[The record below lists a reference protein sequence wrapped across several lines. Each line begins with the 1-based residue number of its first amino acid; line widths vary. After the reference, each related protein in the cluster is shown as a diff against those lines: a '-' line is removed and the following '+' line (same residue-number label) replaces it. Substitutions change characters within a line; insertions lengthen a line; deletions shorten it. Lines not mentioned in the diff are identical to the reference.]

1 MKKPTQLDVARL
13 AGVSRTTVSFVLNG
27 NNPNGVLI
35 SEETRQRVLDA
46 VDQLGYVVNAGAQA
60 LRSGDT
66 KTIGVMFPIYENPFF
81 WEILKGIS
89 REANQSGYKVLLAN
103 SALDDE
109 QASQT
114 VSELAEQRVDGL
126 IFMIEFES
134 LPDQTMEQ
142 LRNSTHPIVEMSST
156 FSEFD
161 QIHQGYAEGT
171 NTLMQYL
178 FDLGHRRIGFIYGV
192 EKPQHGLDRLNAYRQ
207 KLEAVGIAFDEKL
220 VYGCGP
226 TLEDS
231 YQAAYNFLQQTDRP
245 TAIITLNDLIGMAA
259 IRAATDLGLKV
270 PEDLSIA
277 GFDNIPFSSFTV
289 PRLTTVASEP
299 EQNGRAAVQLLLKR
313 LREPDEPH
321 EVITA
326 RWKLIVRESTGPAPS
341 IT

>member
-1 MKKPTQLDVARL
+1 
-13 AGVSRTTVSFVLNG
+13 
-27 NNPNGVLI
+27 
-35 SEETRQRVLDA
+35 
-46 VDQLGYVVNAGAQA
+46 
-60 LRSGDT
+60 
-66 KTIGVMFPIYENPFF
+66 
-81 WEILKGIS
+81 
-89 REANQSGYKVLLAN
+89 
-103 SALDDE
+103 ALDDE

-178 FDLGHRRIGFIYGV
+178 FDLGHRLIGFIYGV

-231 YQAAYNFLQQTDRP
+231 YQAAYNFLQQT
-245 TAIITLNDLIGMAA
+245 
-259 IRAATDLGLKV
+259 
-270 PEDLSIA
+270 
-277 GFDNIPFSSFTV
+277 
-289 PRLTTVASEP
+289 
-299 EQNGRAAVQLLLKR
+299 
-313 LREPDEPH
+313 
-321 EVITA
+321 
-326 RWKLIVRESTGPAPS
+326 
-341 IT
+341 